1 VKKIRTMI
9 KFIFD
14 VLFPPY
20 CLGCK
25 KEGSWRWLCDDCFS
39 TIEILEYQYC
49 PFCKIRLR
57 TFERRCQLHSKKN
70 LNGLYFATSYEN
82 LLVKNLI
89 QKFKYPPF
97 LKELSPS
104 LASLIIVHF
113 ILLGKE
119 KISKIFSNSVF
130 IPVPLFKSR
139 EKWRGFNQA
148 EKIAK
153 ILSEF
158 FKVPLLENNLIKIK
172 KTQPQ
177 VELSKEKREG
187 NIKEAFI
194 IKNENLIKG
203 KKIFLIDD
211 VFTTGSTMEECARIL
226 KKAGTKEVFGITVAR
241 E

>member
-1 VKKIRTMI
+1 VKKVI

-14 VLFPPY
+14 ILFPPH

-49 PFCKIRLR
+49 PFCKMRLR
-57 TFERRCQLHSKKN
+57 TFEGTCKIHSKKN

-97 LKELSPS
+97 LKELSSS
-104 LASLIIVHF
+104 LASLIIAHF
-113 ILLGKE
+113 ILLGE
-119 KISKIFSNSVF
+119 KNILKIFSNSVL
-130 IPVPLFKSR
+130 IPVPLFKTR

-148 EKIAK
+148 EEIAK

-177 VELSKEKREG
+177 VELSKAPWREE
-187 NIKEAFI
+187 NVKEAFI
-194 IKNENLIKG
+194 IKNQNLIKG

-211 VFTTGSTMEECARIL
+211 VFTTGSTMEECSRVL
-226 KKAGTKEVFGITVAR
+226 KKAGALKIFGITVAR